1 MTLLASDAGFGVM
14 LPSFDPLRLGHPYRL
29 LPGARLAEE
38 LGFDT
43 GWIGDHLAYHPP
55 TLDALCAA
63 SAAAAVTS
71 RLRIGTGILLL
82 PMRNP
87 VWTAKQ
93 VATVGSLAPDR
104 FFLGV
109 GVGGE
114 GSEEFEAAGFVT
126 SGRGVRLDES
136 LEVIGALLRGQ
147 PVDYSGR
154 QVTVRSPAL
163 APMPPNHPPLIVGG
177 RSDAALRRAG
187 KLGDGW
193 LGVWMNLVRL
203 RRSVDVLGEYAEAHR
218 RARPTVIF
226 MVFVHVTD
234 DREDARAEVAHFIR
248 GQYGLPLEA
257 LERWIV
263 VGAEGYV
270 AEQLQAFRGA
280 GAHGLVLVPAAADP
294 LRQYER
300 FAKVRGLLQ

>member
-1 MTLLASDAGFGVM
+1 M

-29 LPGARLAEE
+29 LAGARLAEE

-55 TLDALCAA
+55 TLAALCAV

-71 RLRIGTGILLL
+71 RLRLGTGILLL

-114 GSEEFEAAGFVT
+114 GSEEFEAAGFAT
-126 SGRGVRLDES
+126 SGRGIRLDES
-136 LEVIGALLRGQ
+136 LEVIGALLHGQ

-154 QVTVRSPAL
+154 QVKVRSPAL
-163 APMPPNHPPLIVGG
+163 APIPPSLPPVIVGG
-177 RSDAALRRAG
+177 RSDAALERAG
-187 KLGDGW
+187 KIGDGW
-193 LGVWMNLVRL
+193 LGVWMSLARL
-203 RRSVDVLGEYAEAHR
+203 RRSMDLLGEHAEAHR
-218 RARPTVIF
+218 RPRPTVIF

-234 DREDARAEVAHFIR
+234 DRETARTEVARFIR
-248 GQYGLPLEA
+248 GQYGLPLDA

-263 VGAEGYV
+263 VGPESYV
-270 AEQLQAFRGA
+270 AEQLQTFSDA
-280 GAHGLVLVPAAADP
+280 GAPGLVLVPAAADP

-300 FAKVRGLLQ
+300 FAEVRALLH